1 MVERMVVSGVRLPR
15 RSRAARHGQAQ
26 LGPAGTGR
34 ACSGA
39 ARLGTTGTGRARLG
53 SAGCGKEGGWSSAR
67 FDSAPPAAQGLS
79 WARHVLAG
87 PGVDRFGTAWKGEA
101 RTSHKDVRGMAGQGS
116 ARRGKFGL
124 CAARFGSAVLGKA
137 RGRGDGR
144 RSGSTPGHRTHGL
157 GAAGTGMDRHGAAWN
172 GWARHGKDRF
182 GPAGQ
187 GKEPQKGA
195 HYDHTIHTVT

>member
-1 MVERMVVSGVRLPR
+1 MMVERMVVSGVRLPR

-101 RTSHKDVRGMAGQGS
+101 RTPHTDVRGMAGQGS

-144 RSGSTPGHRTHGL
+144 RSGSTPDHRTHGQARPGL
-157 GAAGTGMDRHGAAWN
+157 ARSSRAGRGLAWR
-172 GWARHGKDRF
+172 GWA
-182 GPAGQ
+182 
-187 GKEPQKGA
+187 
-195 HYDHTIHTVT
+195 